1 MTSDKNV
8 LVIENGVSAKAYW
21 GDLWRHREL
30 LLFLAWRD
38 ILVRYKQTV
47 IGVSWVLIRPLLT
60 MMILTV
66 VFGRIA
72 NLSSGDVPYAI
83 LVFTGLLPWFYF
95 SNATSES
102 SNSLVTNGN
111 LLSKVYFPR
120 MIVPAST
127 VLVGAVDFV
136 VSISVLVLLMLW
148 YGSDPS
154 WKILLIP
161 LLGFWVGL
169 LSLGIGLLFSAL
181 TVRYRDFRHIVPF
194 MLQLGIYASPV
205 GYSTALIPAQ
215 WAPLYYLNPIAG
227 IIDAFRWAI
236 IGQVPSLYG
245 IVSSLVIT
253 VSFLLVG
260 LIYFRSAESRF
271 ADDI

>member
-1 MTSDKNV
+1 MTVEKDV

-60 MMILTV
+60 MVILTV

-72 NLSSGDVPYAI
+72 NLSSGDVPYSI
-83 LVFTGLLPWFYF
+83 LVFTGLLPWFFF
-95 SNATSES
+95 SNATSEAS
-102 SNSLVTNGN
+102 TSLVTSAN

-120 MIVPAST
+120 MIVPASA
-127 VLVGAVDFV
+127 VIVGIVDFG

-148 YGSDPS
+148 FGIDPG
-154 WKILLIP
+154 WQILLLP
-161 LLGFWVGL
+161 LLALWVAF
-169 LSLGIGLLFSAL
+169 LSLGLGLLFSAL

-205 GYSTALIPAQ
+205 GYSTSLIPEK
-215 WAPLYYLNPIAG
+215 WVLIYYLNPIAG
-227 IIDAFRWAI
+227 ILDAFRWSI
-236 IGQVPSLYG
+236 LGQEPSPYG

-253 VSFLLVG
+253 VFVLLVA

>member
-1 MTSDKNV
+1 MTVDKNV

-60 MMILTV
+60 MVILTV

-72 NLSSGDVPYAI
+72 NLSSGEIPYSI
-83 LVFTGLLPWFYF
+83 LVFTGLLPWFFF
-95 SNATSES
+95 SNTTSEAS
-102 SNSLVTNGN
+102 TSLVTNAN

-120 MIVPAST
+120 MIVPASA
-127 VLVGAVDFV
+127 VLVGIVDFV

-148 YGSDPS
+148 YGISPV
-154 WKILLIP
+154 WQILLLP
-161 LLGFWVGL
+161 VLALWVAL
-169 LSLGIGLLFSAL
+169 LSLGLSLLFSAL

-205 GYSTALIPAQ
+205 GYSTALIPEK
-215 WAPLYYLNPIAG
+215 WVPIYYLNPIAG
-227 IIDAFRWAI
+227 IIDAFRWSILDQA
-236 IGQVPSLYG
+236 PNSYG
-245 IVSSLVIT
+245 VVSSLVIT
-253 VSFLLVG
+253 AFVLIAA